1 MTITPRDG
9 DVEWSH
15 YRWSRKEIYN
25 YAVQRLKLEIGGLG
39 HTLLDHRTA
48 FCVKG
53 MGKKP
58 GYHII
63 LYESYRIDHEEIER
77 ELRKVF
83 DDDNVD
89 RFIRVR
95 KVKGGTQIFFFG
107 PEVDIDTVMECPLF
121 IQYSYFNYG
130 GVYRALHNWLPSRE
144 CRAHG
149 LPDKVS
155 ESQTLRGVTID
166 FM

>member
-1 MTITPRDG
+1 M
-9 DVEWSH
+9 
-15 YRWSRKEIYN
+15 
-25 YAVQRLKLEIGGLG
+25 QRLKLEIGGLG

-95 KVKGGTQIFFFG
+95 KVDGGTQIFFFG

-121 IQYSYFNYG
+121 IQYSYFNY
-130 GVYRALHNWLPSRE
+130 ALVDNICERTLHSWLQSRD
-144 CRAHG
+144 CRAYG

-155 ESQTLRGVTID
+155 ESQTMRGVTID

>member
-1 MTITPRDG
+1 MSVYMQPPSAG
-9 DVEWSH
+9 YSAE
-15 YRWSRKEIYN
+15 
-25 YAVQRLKLEIGGLG
+25 GGT
-39 HTLLDHRTA
+39 TLLENYGKSRDHRTT
-48 FCVKG
+48 FCVTG
-53 MGKKP
+53 NGRTR
-58 GYHII
+58 HII

-107 PEVDIDTVMECPLF
+107 PEVDIDTIMACPLF

-155 ESQTLRGVTID
+155 ESQTMRGVTID